1 MKKVLLLLAICLLFS
16 ACGKKKDLSPIVVD
30 NFKDGERITYPV
42 PLFRGHGPSDITE
55 VTVVNK
61 TTGLTLQCPA
71 CKGRFKAW
79 TKLKFGKNDIEI
91 RDGENVCNISL
102 NYERPKT
109 DYLYQAYYLV
119 DATGDR
125 KYLSNLENDPQDQ
138 DPDLWL
144 KKYRTSLELLQ
155 SYSAD
160 SLVRNGFA
168 RKTFSFYL
176 DKDGEIDVQIITSK
190 YTRAEINEWR
200 RLNGDFN
207 EDKLYEEFLRAVG
220 KGNEGKGCRHI
231 TGLCNT
237 QMIRQRRLSGNT
249 ALGGQL
255 LGQFGANGLYGWPSS
270 LSDVVQAFTNN
281 TPITSPNNDSIGR
294 NVQWGHIS
302 TTLGAYQHEL
312 GHSFGLP
319 HIEGPGIMA
328 RAGDH
333 INRIFTFFE
342 TPHAYCP
349 TNYYFSEEE
358 EYCWNKPETAWLN
371 VSPFFNEVKGLVSE
385 KGPSITLEDDRETI
399 KIEAE
404 NGLVWYTIT
413 DPFFVCS
420 LDQTHYYPA
429 PYSEKVAKI
438 NVFEA
443 LKLYNKGMVQIDA
456 IDSYGNYSTVTL
468 TAPIPSASSR
478 KYDFSEFELG
488 KVNEQQGLMPLD
500 GDSQGEI
507 VDDPEEGRVLWSH
520 HGGNGVMA
528 PMALKPEDKN
538 ATTLE
543 FRVRLKPCLG
553 TCYLDLKDISG
564 ESLFYAFITEEGKME
579 LNSGEKVYA
588 PKAKIAEKWQDWIFV
603 INLQKK
609 ALTRVV
615 IDGKA
620 YVLSNFSLGSDG
632 FCECMWLKD
641 VGDKGSFFKMCS
653 GKYLQK

>member
-1 MKKVLLLLAICLLFS
+1 MKKVLLLLALCAFFS
-16 ACGKKKDLSPIVVD
+16 ACGKKDNSPIVVD

-42 PLFRGHGPSDITE
+42 PLFRGHCPSDIVE
-55 VTVVNK
+55 VTVLNK
-61 TTGLTLQCPA
+61 TTGESLQCPA
-71 CKGRFKAW
+71 YKGRFKGW

-91 RDGENVCNISL
+91 KSGETVCSITL

-119 DATGDR
+119 DNTGDR
-125 KYLSNLENDPQDQ
+125 KYLSNLDNDPQEE

-160 SLVRNGFA
+160 SLVRNGYP

-190 YTRAEINEWR
+190 YSRAEINEWR
-200 RLNGDFN
+200 RLNDDFN
-207 EDKLYEEFLRAVG
+207 EDKLYDEFLRTVG
-220 KGNEGKGCRHI
+220 KGNEGKGNRHI

-237 QMIRQRRLSGNT
+237 QMLRNGKLSGNT

-281 TPITSPNNDSIGR
+281 TPITSPNNDSIWR
-294 NVQWGHIS
+294 DVQWGHVA

-333 INRIFTFFE
+333 INRIFTFYE
-342 TPHAYCP
+342 TPTARCP
-349 TNYYFSEEE
+349 TNYYFTEEE

-371 VSPFFNEVKGLVSE
+371 VSPFFNEVKGTVSE
-385 KGPSITLEDDRETI
+385 KGPVITLEDDRETI

-429 PYSEKVAKI
+429 PYTEKVAKI
-438 NVFEA
+438 NINEA
-443 LKLYNKGMVQIDA
+443 LKLYGKGMVQIDA
-456 IDSYGNYSTVTL
+456 IDSYGNYSTVNL
-468 TAPIPSASSR
+468 TAPIPSATSR
-478 KYDFSEFELG
+478 KYDFSDFELG
-488 KVNEQQGLMPLD
+488 KVDKQFGLMPLD
-500 GDSQGEI
+500 SDTQGDI
-507 VDDPEEGRVLWSH
+507 VEDPEEGKVLWSRTA
-520 HGGNGVMA
+520 GSGVMA
-528 PMALKPEDKN
+528 PMALRPEDKN
-538 ATTLE
+538 AKTLE
-543 FRVRLKPCLG
+543 FRVRLKPSLG
-553 TCYLDLKDISG
+553 NTYFDVKDISG
-564 ESLFYAFITEEGKME
+564 NSLFYVHVTEAGKME
-579 LNSGEKVYA
+579 ICSEEKTSTT
-588 PKAKIAEKWQDWIFV
+588 KAKIDESWQDWIFV
-603 INLQKK
+603 VNLQKQM
-609 ALTRVV
+609 LTRVIV
-615 IDGKA
+615 NGKA
-620 YVLSNFSLGSDG
+620 YILSNFLIGG
-632 FCECMWLKD
+632 NGMCECFWLKD
-641 VGDKGSFFKMCS
+641 VGEKGSFFKNCS
-653 GKYLQK
+653 GMYIQK

>member
-1 MKKVLLLLAICLLFS
+1 MKKLLALIALCALVS
-16 ACGKKKDLSPIVVD
+16 ACGKKEPQQVVVD
-30 NFKDGERITYPV
+30 NFTDGERITYPV
-42 PLFRGHGPSDITE
+42 PLFRGHCDSNVVE
-55 VTVVNK
+55 VTVSNK
-61 TTGLTLQCPA
+61 TTGVSLKCPA
-71 CKGRFKAW
+71 YKGRFKGW
-79 TKLKFGKNDIEI
+79 TRLKLGVNEITISAAGATGTIKLK
-91 RDGENVCNISL
+91 
-102 NYERPKT
+102 YERPKT

-119 DATGDR
+119 DSTGDR
-125 KYLSNLENDPQDQ
+125 KYLSNLENDPQEE

-160 SLVRNGFA
+160 SMVRNGFK

-220 KGNEGKGCRHI
+220 KGNEGKGSRHI

-237 QMIRQRRLSGNT
+237 QMIRDGRLSGNT
-249 ALGGQL
+249 ALGGTM

-349 TNYYFSEEE
+349 TNYYFSEEQE
-358 EYCWNKPETAWLN
+358 ECWNKPETAWLN

-385 KGPSITLEDDRETI
+385 EGPTITLSEDRETI
-399 KIEAE
+399 NIEAK

-413 DPFFVCS
+413 DPFFVLS
-420 LDQTHYYPA
+420 YDQTHYYPA
-429 PYSEKVAKI
+429 PYETKEAKI
-438 NVFEA
+438 NIFEA
-443 LKLYNKGMVQIDA
+443 LKLYNRGMVQIDA
-456 IDSYGNYSTVTL
+456 IDAFGNYATVNL
-468 TAPIPSASSR
+468 TAPIPEVNSR
-478 KYDFSEFELG
+478 KYDFNDFELG
-488 KVNEQQGLMPLD
+488 SVKDQQGLMPLD
-500 GDSQGEI
+500 SDTQGEI
-507 VDDPEEGRVLWSH
+507 VEDPEEGRVLWSH
-520 HGGNGVMA
+520 HGGSGVMA
-528 PMALKPEDKN
+528 PMALKPDEKDAKI
-538 ATTLE
+538 LE
-543 FRVRLKPCLG
+543 FRVRVKPCLG
-553 TCYLDLKDISG
+553 TCYFDLKDISG
-564 ESLFYAFITEEGKME
+564 ESLFYAFITEEGKMQ
-579 LNSGEKVYA
+579 LNSGEKVSY
-588 PKAKIAEKWQDWIFV
+588 PKAKITEEWQDWIFV

-609 ALTRVV
+609 ALTRV
-615 IDGKA
+615 IIEGKA
-620 YVLSNFSLGSDG
+620 YVLSNFLVGG
-632 FCECMWLKD
+632 NGYCECMWLKD
-641 VGDKGSFFKMCS
+641 VGEKGSYFKMCS
-653 GKYLQK
+653 GMYPKR

>member
-1 MKKVLLLLAICLLFS
+1 MKKLLALIALCALVS
-16 ACGKKKDLSPIVVD
+16 ACGKKEPQQVVVD
-30 NFKDGERITYPV
+30 NFTDGERITYPV
-42 PLFRGHGPSDITE
+42 PLFRGHCDSNVVE
-55 VTVVNK
+55 VTVSNK
-61 TTGLTLQCPA
+61 TTGVSLKCPA
-71 CKGRFKAW
+71 YKGRFKGW
-79 TKLKFGKNDIEI
+79 TRLKLGVNEITISAAGATGTIKLK
-91 RDGENVCNISL
+91 
-102 NYERPKT
+102 YERPKT

-119 DATGDR
+119 DSTGDR
-125 KYLSNLENDPQDQ
+125 KYLSNLENDPQEE

-155 SYSAD
+155 SYTAD
-160 SLVRNGFA
+160 SMVRNGFK

-176 DKDGEIDVQIITSK
+176 DKDGEIDVQIVTSK

-207 EDKLYEEFLRAVG
+207 EDKLYEEFLRTVG

-237 QMIRQRRLSGNT
+237 QMIRDGRLSGNT

-349 TNYYFSEEE
+349 TNYYFSEEQE
-358 EYCWNKPETAWLN
+358 ECWNKPETAWLN

-385 KGPSITLEDDRETI
+385 EGPTITLSEDRETI
-399 KIEAE
+399 NIEAK

-413 DPFFVCS
+413 DPFFVLS
-420 LDQTHYYPA
+420 YDQTHYYPA
-429 PYSEKVAKI
+429 PYETKEAKI
-438 NVFEA
+438 NIFEA
-443 LKLYNKGMVQIDA
+443 LKLYNRGMVQIDA
-456 IDSYGNYSTVTL
+456 IDAFGNYATVNL
-468 TAPIPSASSR
+468 TAPIPEVNSR
-478 KYDFSEFELG
+478 KYDFNDFELG
-488 KVNEQQGLMPLD
+488 SVKDQQGLMPLD
-500 GDSQGEI
+500 SDTQGEI
-507 VDDPEEGRVLWSH
+507 VEDPEEGRVLWSH
-520 HGGNGVMA
+520 HGGSGVMA
-528 PMALKPEDKN
+528 PMALKPDEKDAKI
-538 ATTLE
+538 LE
-543 FRVRLKPCLG
+543 FRVRVKPCLG
-553 TCYLDLKDISG
+553 TCYFDLKDISG
-564 ESLFYAFITEEGKME
+564 ESLFYAFITEEGKMQ
-579 LNSGEKVYA
+579 LNSGEKVSY
-588 PKAKIAEKWQDWIFV
+588 PKAKITEEWQDWIFV

-609 ALTRVV
+609 ALTRV
-615 IDGKA
+615 IIEGKA
-620 YVLSNFSLGSDG
+620 YVLSNFLVGG
-632 FCECMWLKD
+632 NGYCECIWLKD
-641 VGDKGSFFKMCS
+641 VGEKGSYFKMCS
-653 GKYLQK
+653 GMYPKR

>member
-1 MKKVLLLLAICLLFS
+1 MKKLLALIALCALVS
-16 ACGKKKDLSPIVVD
+16 ACGKKEPQQVVVD
-30 NFKDGERITYPV
+30 NFTDGERITYPV
-42 PLFRGHGPSDITE
+42 PLFRGHCDSNVVE
-55 VTVVNK
+55 VTVSNK
-61 TTGLTLQCPA
+61 TTGVSLKCPA
-71 CKGRFKAW
+71 YKGRFKGW
-79 TKLKFGKNDIEI
+79 TRLKLGVNEITISAAGATGTIKLK
-91 RDGENVCNISL
+91 
-102 NYERPKT
+102 YERPKT

-119 DATGDR
+119 DSTGDR
-125 KYLSNLENDPQDQ
+125 KYLSNLENDPQEE

-155 SYSAD
+155 SYTAD
-160 SLVRNGFA
+160 SMVRNGFK

-176 DKDGEIDVQIITSK
+176 DKDGEIDVQIVTSK

-207 EDKLYEEFLRAVG
+207 EDKLYEEFLRTVG

-237 QMIRQRRLSGNT
+237 QMIRDGRLSGNT

-349 TNYYFSEEE
+349 TNYYFSEEQE
-358 EYCWNKPETAWLN
+358 ECWNKPETAWLN

-385 KGPSITLEDDRETI
+385 EGPTITLSEDRETI
-399 KIEAE
+399 NIEAK

-413 DPFFVCS
+413 DPFFVLS
-420 LDQTHYYPA
+420 YDQTHYYPA
-429 PYSEKVAKI
+429 PYETKEAKI
-438 NVFEA
+438 NIFEA
-443 LKLYNKGMVQIDA
+443 LKLYNRGMVQIDA
-456 IDSYGNYSTVTL
+456 IDAFGNYATVNL
-468 TAPIPSASSR
+468 TAPIPEVNSR
-478 KYDFSEFELG
+478 KYDFNDFELG
-488 KVNEQQGLMPLD
+488 SVKDQQGLMPLD
-500 GDSQGEI
+500 SDTQGEI
-507 VDDPEEGRVLWSH
+507 VEDPEEGRVLWSH
-520 HGGNGVMA
+520 HGGSGVMA
-528 PMALKPEDKN
+528 PMALKPDEKDAKI
-538 ATTLE
+538 LE
-543 FRVRLKPCLG
+543 FRVRVKPCLG
-553 TCYLDLKDISG
+553 TCYFDLKDISG
-564 ESLFYAFITEEGKME
+564 ESLFYAFITEEGKMQ
-579 LNSGEKVYA
+579 LNSGEKVSY
-588 PKAKIAEKWQDWIFV
+588 PKAKITEEWQDWIFV

-609 ALTRVV
+609 ALTRV
-615 IDGKA
+615 IIEGKA
-620 YVLSNFSLGSDG
+620 YVLSNFLVGG
-632 FCECMWLKD
+632 NGYCECMWLKD
-641 VGDKGSFFKMCS
+641 VGEKGSYFKMCS
-653 GKYLQK
+653 GMYPKR